1 MDGIY
6 FFNGKDITMN
16 LCIQIRDV
24 IDIIKEKA
32 ISRFKM
38 QRSLFTS
45 PRHTRL
51 CRIQRIRFGQ
61 SRRDISRT
69 GSMKNRSKKNCSQ
82 TKFLYTMFQR
92 ELPYNRG
99 SSFF

>member
-1 MDGIY
+1 MKGIY
-6 FFNGKDITMN
+6 YFNGKDITMN
-16 LCIQIRDV
+16 MCIQIRDV
-24 IDIIKEKA
+24 TSSRKGA
-32 ISRFKM
+32 IFPFQM
-38 QRSLFTS
+38 QPLPFTS
-45 PRHTRL
+45 LRPIRL
-51 CRIQRIRFGQ
+51 CRIPKIRFGQ

>member
-1 MDGIY
+1 MKGIY
-6 FFNGKDITMN
+6 YFNGKDITMN
-16 LCIQIRDV
+16 I
-24 IDIIKEKA
+24 
-32 ISRFKM
+32 
-38 QRSLFTS
+38 
-45 PRHTRL
+45 RL
-51 CRIQRIRFGQ
+51 CRIPKIRFGQ